1 MKTHYTWCRHQGN
14 GPPDQFRLQTV
25 ACLPFKGPQ
34 DNLEDDNHLCLG
46 ATNTNQRV
54 YDRASQIAYPEGND
68 GVKPFI
74 GVLDERKIK
83 LAGHILRAPDS
94 DPLSPVTY
102 KHGSAEP
109 RDVGKRRVGRPR
121 QHWTFKSKELIYKYL
136 QQVRTNWLQYEGYH
150 SKMTTSYWLHASVWF
165 RPLTRLRACA
175 QPIRVK
181 SLSLAIYTP

>member
-1 MKTHYTWCRHQGN
+1 MEGHGRTQTHIPQVKTHYTWCRHQGN

-109 RDVGKRRVGRPR
+109 TDVGKRRVGRPR
-121 QHWTFKSKELIYKYL
+121 QHWTFKSKELI
-136 QQVRTNWLQYEGYH
+136 
-150 SKMTTSYWLHASVWF
+150 
-165 RPLTRLRACA
+165 
-175 QPIRVK
+175 
-181 SLSLAIYTP
+181 